1 VARVGAGAGCSTSAA
16 GGNVDQT
23 CGSQIALLEPPM
35 SQTKGNVTMAQG
47 GMLMVVHQVKI
58 DPQQVHIS
66 ISETM
71 VEWK

>member
-35 SQTKGNVTMAQG
+35 SQTKGVAQG
-47 GMLMVVHQVKI
+47 GMVMVVHQVKI